1 MKLFAKLVCLILALV
16 MVTGCGL
23 IADAPA
29 DDKATKPQ
37 GGTVI
42 FGGDNENGIYIS
54 SGKLDELMDLVEE
67 KFIGESDRAAMEDAA
82 AAAIVESL
90 GDRWSYYIPAS
101 QMQDYN
107 DTMSNSYVG
116 IGITI
121 QVREDEQGFDIA
133 KVEKNGPAYEAGIQ
147 PGDILIGADGT
158 NLAGK
163 TTDEAATL
171 VKGEEGTTVEI
182 TVKRD
187 GKDLTFT
194 VERRTIEV
202 TVAEARMLPG
212 NIGVVLINNF
222 DARCASETIACI
234 ESLIAQGAT
243 SLIFDV
249 RYNPGGYAHE
259 MVELLDYL
267 LPEGELFITE
277 DYLGN
282 RQVDSSDANCLDMP
296 MVVLVNEDSY
306 SAAEFFASALR
317 DYEWA
322 TVVGGKTIGKGYF
335 QQALMLSDGSAVNLS
350 VGKYYT
356 RSGIS
361 LAEQGGLTPDVP
373 VEVDEEMYMNI
384 YYGTVADADDPQLQ
398 AAVKVLTQK

>member
-202 TVAEARMLPG
+202 TVAEARMLPS